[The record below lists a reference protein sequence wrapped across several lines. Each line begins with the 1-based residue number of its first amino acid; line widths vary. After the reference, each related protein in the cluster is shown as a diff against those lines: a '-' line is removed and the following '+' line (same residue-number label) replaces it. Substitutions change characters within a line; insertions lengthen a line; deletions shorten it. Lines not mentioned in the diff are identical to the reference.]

1 MRKPRSFVA
10 AGQPTRQHAE
20 AALQALE
27 ELADAGALGLA
38 DAAIVVR
45 TEEGRV
51 ELHQR
56 HELSAGEGAVGGG
69 VAGML
74 AGLIV
79 GFPLALPAAGLALGA
94 GAGAFDTGIDDGRMR
109 RLGAELEPGRAA
121 LCALVEGVDW
131 PRVREK
137 MAPYAG
143 ELLVAELTPE
153 AEAALRAAQ
162 ETAEP

>member
-1 MRKPRSFVA
+1 
-10 AGQPTRQHAE
+10 
-20 AALQALE
+20 
-27 ELADAGALGLA
+27 
-38 DAAIVVR
+38 
-45 TEEGRV
+45 
-51 ELHQR
+51 
-56 HELSAGEGAVGGG
+56 
-69 VAGML
+69 ML